1 MIWLQFALQVLPL
14 SALSLLA
21 TSLGFSILPFDVT
34 SRWTLPLLWTGVLLF
49 VALTTFK
56 ETPGWNIGLLLA
68 FALVAGCLI
77 SGLKL
82 GSRPVNWPSTLLIM
96 TTLLA
101 LSAVVGGKTRGRAGW
116 LGMGLW
122 ALTWVYLAG
131 WGLISLLH
139 LGGTTQILWA
149 SAGTILFCVLSA
161 IWFSELEARLHPG
174 SGAALAV
181 ELYILALNLAFAVH
195 LLRAHAN

>member
-56 ETPGWNIGLLLA
+56 ESPGWNIGLLLA
-68 FALVAGCLI
+68 FALVAGFLI

-82 GSRPVNWPSTLLIM
+82 ASGPASWPSMLLI
-96 TTLLA
+96 TTALLV
-101 LSAVVGGKTRGRAGW
+101 LSAGIGAVMRGRAGW
-116 LGMGLW
+116 LGMGSW
-122 ALTWVYLAG
+122 ALTWSYLAG
-131 WGLISLLH
+131 WGLISLVH
-139 LGGTTQILWA
+139 LGGTIQILWA
-149 SAGTILFCVLSA
+149 SAGMILFCVLCA
-161 IWFSELEARLHPG
+161 IWFSELEARLRPG
-174 SGAALAV
+174 FGAGLAV
-181 ELYILALNLAFAVH
+181 ELYLLALNLTLAVR
-195 LLRAHAN
+195 LLRAHAH